1 MPDAKTLKNLHAAI
15 EQAEYALTQLG
26 DDLLFQVK
34 PEGGLEIVR
43 RGPDGLPAEPEAM
56 VADLAGADSLLWQ
69 AARPE
74 GAITLGRPYVDPQ
87 PRCALSGRPLSR
99 GAPVE
104 LYYQGRP
111 VDTESALAFS
121 PRLVYLQGM
130 TYFLSALLYELRADP
145 PPSGEAAKADEARA
159 AAGAAKVLLAD
170 FLAQL
175 RALAKGAGRKDDP
188 AAPLRWED
196 PDPKPDDVPEEN

>member
-1 MPDAKTLKNLHAAI
+1 MPDAKTLKTLHAAI
-15 EQAEYALTQLG
+15 EHAEYALTKLG

-43 RGPDGLPAEPEAM
+43 RGPDGPT
-56 VADLAGADSLLWQ
+56 VADLAGTDSLLWQ

-74 GAITLGRPYVDPQ
+74 GAITLGRPYEDPQ

-104 LYYQGRP
+104 LYYRGRP

-121 PRLVYLQGM
+121 PRLVYLQAM

-145 PPSGEAAKADEARA
+145 PPSGEAGEAA

-175 RALAKGAGRKDDP
+175 RALAKSAGRKDDP